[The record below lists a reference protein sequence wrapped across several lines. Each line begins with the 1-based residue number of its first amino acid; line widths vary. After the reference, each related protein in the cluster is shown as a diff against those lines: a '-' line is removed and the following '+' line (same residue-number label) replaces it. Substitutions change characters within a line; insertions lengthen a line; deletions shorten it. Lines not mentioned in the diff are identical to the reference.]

1 MEEHNWVVIE
11 TTAGDLP
18 AEILRGLLE
27 AQGIPVLLSQE
38 GAARA
43 MGISVGPFGQVE
55 ILVPDS
61 LAEQAR
67 QVLDKYE
74 AGDFE
79 NTEEFDPGGDD
90 EAAETPDA

>member
-27 AQGIPVLLSQE
+27 AQGIPVMLSQE

-43 MGISVGPFGQVE
+43 MGINVGPFGEVE
-55 ILVPDS
+55 ILVPAG

-67 QVLDKYE
+67 QVLDEYE
-74 AGDFE
+74 AGGFA
-79 NTEEFDPGGDD
+79 NTEEFVPGGDD
-90 EAAETPDA
+90 EAAETPDD

>member
-1 MEEHNWVVIE
+1 MEEHRWVAVD
-11 TTAGDLP
+11 TTAGDLS

-43 MGISVGPFGQVE
+43 MGLSVGPFGEVE
-55 ILVPDS
+55 ILVPET
-61 LAEQAR
+61 LVEQAL
-67 QVLDKYE
+67 QVLEEYQ

-79 NTEEFDPGGDD
+79 TTEEFGAETTPDD
-90 EAAETPDA
+90 ESEKDA